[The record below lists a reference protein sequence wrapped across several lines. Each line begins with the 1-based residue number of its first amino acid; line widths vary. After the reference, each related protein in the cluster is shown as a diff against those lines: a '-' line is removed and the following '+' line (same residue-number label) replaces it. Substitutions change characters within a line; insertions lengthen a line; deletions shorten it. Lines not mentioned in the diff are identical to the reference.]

1 MLFYVARYVTLS
13 LKSLK
18 TGNSLMKNYH
28 SVPTLEDQR
37 NSGKFPGKRENVS
50 KI

>member
-1 MLFYVARYVTLS
+1 MLFYVAHYVTLS

-28 SVPTLEDQR
+28 S
-37 NSGKFPGKRENVS
+37 GKFPGKRENVS